1 MQEVV
6 KGTVI
11 VAVTVK
17 GTIKLARDKGNN
29 DVRIQF
35 ILERGKSNYQKVKG
49 TMMQRNNHITKR

>member
-6 KGTVI
+6 KGTII

-17 GTIKLARDKGNN
+17 GTIKLARDKGKN

-49 TMMQRNNHITKR
+49 TMMQRNNHISKR